1 MLRLSLLFSVDII
14 INEKYPAL
22 YTGSNYL
29 YQLGFGIAD
38 AAHLA
43 YAEILADVF
52 ISCDDKLLKKYKKEV
67 TAKIIAVNPLE
78 FVSSEELQ

>member
-1 MLRLSLLFSVDII
+1 
-14 INEKYPAL
+14 
-22 YTGSNYL
+22 
-29 YQLGFGIAD
+29 
-38 AAHLA
+38 
-43 YAEILADVF
+43 LADVF